1 MAGETPED
9 IVEIGLKC
17 IICSKP
23 CVNKEKIHIFGNCSA
38 RWPEI
43 ILQSLDVDLSCY
55 ANYCELIFCKRT
67 CYKRLTNFERA
78 TFKVKKIKTDSVQSS
93 SNTCKNYVLKIYSQ
107 HGNFLNAI

>member
-1 MAGETPED
+1 MAGETPKD

-17 IICSKP
+17 FICSTP
-23 CVNKEKIHIFGNCSA
+23 CVNQEKIHIFGNCSA

-55 ANYCELIFCKRT
+55 ANYAYGELFFCKRT

-78 TFKVKKIKTDSVQSS
+78 TFKVTQKI
-93 SNTCKNYVLKIYSQ
+93 
-107 HGNFLNAI
+107 